1 MRIKFSKY
9 RCSLVGTVAAIALTL
24 LLSGRADANDR
35 STDIKIEQPAIT
47 TEVVTTCTTTTMTT
61 TTATTASTMT
71 TTIPTTTI
79 APETTVPIETEIIGE
94 QEVVVEDTEEE
105 ELPAE
110 EIVVEETADDEIV
123 VEDAPPTMPL
133 SEQDYILIAN
143 VVSHEAGSS
152 WISTYERAQIVAAI
166 MNRVAD
172 TRFPNT
178 VDGVVHQPGQMFDVP
193 YYRVD
198 YSGIGYEPIDEA
210 IALYFS
216 SPSDYGSINCW
227 CGNGTN
233 NYFYT
238 I

>member
-1 MRIKFSKY
+1 MGIKFSKY
-9 RCSLVGTVAAIALTL
+9 RCSLMGTVAAIALTL
-24 LLSGRADANDR
+24 LLGGRADANDR
-35 STDIKIEQPAIT
+35 STDIKMEQPAIT
-47 TEVVTTCTTTTMTT
+47 TEVMTTCTTTMTT

-71 TTIPTTTI
+71 TTMQTTTI
-79 APETTVPIETEIIGE
+79 VPETTVPIETEIIEE
-94 QEVVVEDTEEE
+94 QKVIVEDAEEE
-105 ELPAE
+105 ELPIE
-110 EIVVEETADDEIV
+110 EAADDEIV
-123 VEDAPPTMPL
+123 VEDTPLTMPL

-152 WISTYERAQIVAAI
+152 WISTYERTQIVAAI

-172 TRFPNT
+172 TRFPST
-178 VDGVVHQPGQMFDVP
+178 VDEVVHQPGQMFDVP

>member
-1 MRIKFSKY
+1 MGIKFSKY

-24 LLSGRADANDR
+24 LLGGQADANDR
-35 STDIKIEQPAIT
+35 STDIKTEQPAIT
-47 TEVVTTCTTTTMTT
+47 TEVVTTCTTTTTSMTT
-61 TTATTASTMT
+61 SETTTASTMT
-71 TTIPTTTI
+71 TIVTTTTSV
-79 APETTVPIETEIIGE
+79 PESIVLIETEIVE
-94 QEVVVEDTEEE
+94 AKQEPEEIIPTEEVFVE
-105 ELPAE
+105 ELPSAL
-110 EIVVEETADDEIV
+110 
-123 VEDAPPTMPL
+123 PL

-172 TRFPNT
+172 SRFPDT